1 VVRSAWSVVVVFLL
15 VGLSGGAAAQGP
27 TLQELRRSVDRLTPN
42 FWEQAWV
49 QELQKEADDDGTIDW
64 QYDDRQ
70 QLGAY
75 TNRYQRAVEDAEGMW
90 THLQV
95 QDYLQRRLLAV
106 QPNPMMPG
114 RPGAFA
120 VRILRTN
127 VPNALA
133 FGDGMI
139 FLTAGLLASLDR
151 EAELDALIAHEVAH
165 VVLDHALA
173 NYQSSEQWDRAQNLL
188 GRIAGGVA
196 SIMTPLAGGTS
207 GAEASEY
214 GLDMGLAGEFL
225 DPDIVEAA
233 GQEYDEDQEK
243 AANRLA
249 RKWLRENDRPATILH
264 VALEKARRASLY
276 DRSARG
282 ATFTDL
288 HPVPESLRST
298 LASATDAEGRSAS
311 DSRNATRDRSYDTH
325 MAALLEQEAELEI
338 AARRYRSALP
348 VLDRA
353 IEAEWTRP
361 GAYLLKAHALRH
373 TTVDSAGYAGVL
385 ALLDTAA
392 VQAERPEPRIDAERA
407 LVHLRRGRP
416 DAARRFLERCIDT
429 IDSLR
434 RNASADTSRA
444 AGAPAPDGLSGLPNG
459 AGDEE
464 HLYHSLRAWAV
475 DMTERLSRSPPEG
488 K

>member
-1 VVRSAWSVVVVFLL
+1 MVRFAWSVVVVLL
-15 VGLSGGAAAQGP
+15 LASLPGGAVAQGP
-27 TLQELRRSVDRLTPN
+27 NLEEVRRSVDRRAST
-42 FWEQAWV
+42 FWERAWV
-49 QELQKEADDDGTIDW
+49 RELEKEANDDGSIDW

-70 QLGAY
+70 QLGTY

-95 QDYLQRRLLAV
+95 QDYLQRQLLAV
-106 QPNPMMPG
+106 QPNHMMPG
-114 RPGAFA
+114 RPGAFS

-133 FGDGMI
+133 FSDGTI
-139 FLTAGLLASLDR
+139 LLTAGLLASLGR
-151 EAELDALIAHEVAH
+151 EAELDALLAHEVAH

-188 GRIAGGVA
+188 GRIAGSVA
-196 SIMTPLAGGTS
+196 SIMTPLTGGSS

-214 GLDMGLAGEFL
+214 GLEMGLAGEFL
-225 DPDIVEAA
+225 DPEIVEAA
-233 GQEYDEDQEK
+233 GQEYDEEQEE

-249 RKWLRENDRPATILH
+249 RKWLRENGRPATILH
-264 VALEKARRASLY
+264 VALEKARRASLF
-276 DRSARG
+276 DRTARG

-288 HPVPESLRST
+288 HPVPESLRSI
-298 LASATDAEGRSAS
+298 LASATDAEDRSAS
-311 DSRNATRDRSYDTH
+311 DGRDAAGGRSYDTH
-325 MAALLEQEAELEI
+325 LAALLEKEAELEI
-338 AARRYRSALP
+338 AAHRYRSALP

-353 IEAEWTRP
+353 IEADWARP
-361 GAYLLKAHALRH
+361 RAYLLKAHALRH
-373 TTVDSAGYAGVL
+373 TTVDSTGYDRVL

-392 VQAERPEPRIDAERA
+392 ARAERPEPRIDAERA

-416 DAARRFLERCIDT
+416 EAARRFLERCVGT

-434 RNASADTSRA
+434 RDASADTSSA
-444 AGAPAPDGLSGLPNG
+444 VDATSPDGRSGLIG

-464 HLYHSLRAWAV
+464 RLYASLRTWAV
-475 DMTERLSRSPPEG
+475 DMTERLSGSAPEAE
-488 K
+488 